1 MNVDATFSEVE
12 KHQLRHRE
20 VNYSSNVLT
29 QLDVTPYNNNFQLF
43 RSGQIETVNAS
54 LIRGKCSVRIL
65 SEAEDL
71 RDYMNDKDVFFYT
84 LIYDPTQ
91 KTLLADK
98 GEIRLGKNYQCE
110 NIPSLLADPKSDPKF
125 EEDLE
130 EQVWEPNKISAEQI
144 ERYKSAKKVPCD

>member
-1 MNVDATFSEVE
+1 
-12 KHQLRHRE
+12 
-20 VNYSSNVLT
+20 
-29 QLDVTPYNNNFQLF
+29 
-43 RSGQIETVNAS
+43 
-54 LIRGKCSVRIL
+54 
-65 SEAEDL
+65 
-71 RDYMNDKDVFFYT
+71 MNDKDVFFYT

-144 ERYKSAKKVPCD
+144 ERYKSVQKCPLWLIFLQIYLPKSISWYVCSSS

>member
-1 MNVDATFSEVE
+1 M
-12 KHQLRHRE
+12 
-20 VNYSSNVLT
+20 
-29 QLDVTPYNNNFQLF
+29 
-43 RSGQIETVNAS
+43 
-54 LIRGKCSVRIL
+54 IRGKCSVRIL

-125 EEDLE
+125 DEDLE

-144 ERYKSAKKVPCD
+144 ERFNRSKMSLVANISLDLFA